1 MREIK
6 FRYTVIRENGYV
18 FSGIFTLEQIEKGEV
33 KIWSEMNH
41 VNMDAVKKNQFI
53 GLHDKTDREIYE
65 GDIVH
70 YIYLPGKTFWN
81 YEGDA
86 IIEWSSTGYWMKP
99 LPGKGGVDAA
109 LVSIPGA
116 YEPTCRKLFE
126 VIGNRFE
133 NPELLEAVK

>member
-18 FSGIFTLEQIEKGEV
+18 FSEIFTLEQIEKGEV

-53 GLHDKTDREIYE
+53 DLHDRTGKEIYDADVMLWPDGYKQIIGFNE
-65 GDIVH
+65 KHTETSVRDIE
-70 YIYLPGKTFWN
+70 TSF
-81 YEGDA
+81 
-86 IIEWSSTGYWMKP
+86 GYHFDSQHP
-99 LPGKGGVDAA
+99 VDKGN
-109 LVSIPGA
+109 I
-116 YEPTCRKLFE
+116 
-126 VIGNRFE
+126 IGNIHE